1 MDADRG
7 PSLVAVFV
15 VRADPNYA
23 QPWQM
28 RPQRSGTG
36 SAFITDVDN
45 RRIMTNAHVV
55 RRPRQHARM
64 YALSV
69 VSNNRALAMRDACA
83 CELLSS
89 VPSWVVSC

>member
-1 MDADRG
+1 M
-7 PSLVAVFV
+7 FI

-36 SAFITDVDN
+36 SAFITDVAK

-55 RRPRQHARM
+55 RPRSEFYTGIILQQ
-64 YALSV
+64 LSAQGLV
-69 VSNNRALAMRDACA
+69 HLAFI
-83 CELLSS
+83 E
-89 VPSWVVSC
+89 PP